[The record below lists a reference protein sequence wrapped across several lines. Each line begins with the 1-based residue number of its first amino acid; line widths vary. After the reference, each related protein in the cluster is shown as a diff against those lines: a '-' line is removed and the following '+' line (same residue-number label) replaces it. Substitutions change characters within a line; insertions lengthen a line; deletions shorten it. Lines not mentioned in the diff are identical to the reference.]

1 METARS
7 LRYEITR
14 TVGTAGN
21 AHREHSAGTV
31 RTQAARGV
39 LVPSLALVAL
49 AATGAASSGQAI
61 SGHVHPTASEAAGN
75 HAVLARAGTA
85 RPCKPLMYVTRIIVM
100 PSVFTEPGRL
110 SGPWMYAIP
119 DRLSGPW
126 MYAVPSRLSGPWMYT
141 VTIRKPRTDAVP
153 GRLSGPWMYTV
164 TIKRP
169 EMNRSSDSSRANV
182 ACLAGGAST

>member
-49 AATGAASSGQAI
+49 AATGAASSGHTVT
-61 SGHVHPTASEAAGN
+61 GPVHSTASQAAGS

-85 RPCKPLMYVTRIIVM
+85 GSCKPLTDATPIIIRTPM
-100 PSVFTEPGRL
+100 FTVPGRFG
-110 SGPWMYAIP
+110 GPWMFT
-119 DRLSGPW
+119 
-126 MYAVPSRLSGPWMYT
+126 VPGRFGGPWMYT

-153 GRLSGPWMYTV
+153 GRFG
-164 TIKRP
+164 
-169 EMNRSSDSSRANV
+169 
-182 ACLAGGAST
+182 